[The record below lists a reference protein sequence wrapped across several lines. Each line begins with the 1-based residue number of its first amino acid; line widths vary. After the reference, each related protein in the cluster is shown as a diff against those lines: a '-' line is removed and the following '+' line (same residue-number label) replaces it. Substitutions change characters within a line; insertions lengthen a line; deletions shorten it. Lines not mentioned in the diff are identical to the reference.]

1 MDFFTEC
8 NKCGKCKQL
17 CPSYQ
22 IFLNESFSPRGRIM
36 LIKTLEKEKEII
48 SGEPL
53 KQRIFSCLLC
63 GTCESLCPLDVNVS
77 TLIYKT
83 RAKMKKNLSLYLF
96 KYFSFYPG
104 VFFSILQNLS
114 RSKLF
119 LNYEKFSFLNNFS
132 TLNIKPKQ
140 TGGLQV
146 YSKLKPIGRIAIFS
160 GCSTNYLLPSITNS
174 LIYILN
180 WLNYEVIV
188 PKQHCCGAPLLSAG
202 FKKETAKLAQ
212 KNIEIYKSFNIDGV
226 IAPCPTCS
234 HFIEDVYKEIIGEGI
249 SLLKLSDL
257 FDKSQRNLNEFIKN
271 SLEHKIFFHVSCH
284 SSNYTKDADKIME
297 LLQKFGISDIQKKTG
312 CCGFGGLFS
321 FLFEK
326 QSMDILQK
334 KVLEY
339 EKADMIVS
347 SCPNCIIQFK
357 IAMRDK
363 KILHYTEVIHKIL
376 LEGEKNGRKFFK
388 F

>member
-36 LIKTLEKEKEII
+36 LIKTLEKQKEII

-119 LNYEKFSFLNNFS
+119 
-132 TLNIKPKQ
+132 
-140 TGGLQV
+140 
-146 YSKLKPIGRIAIFS
+146 
-160 GCSTNYLLPSITNS
+160 
-174 LIYILN
+174 
-180 WLNYEVIV
+180 
-188 PKQHCCGAPLLSAG
+188 
-202 FKKETAKLAQ
+202 
-212 KNIEIYKSFNIDGV
+212 
-226 IAPCPTCS
+226 
-234 HFIEDVYKEIIGEGI
+234 
-249 SLLKLSDL
+249 
-257 FDKSQRNLNEFIKN
+257 
-271 SLEHKIFFHVSCH
+271 
-284 SSNYTKDADKIME
+284 
-297 LLQKFGISDIQKKTG
+297 
-312 CCGFGGLFS
+312 
-321 FLFEK
+321 
-326 QSMDILQK
+326 
-334 KVLEY
+334 
-339 EKADMIVS
+339 
-347 SCPNCIIQFK
+347 
-357 IAMRDK
+357 
-363 KILHYTEVIHKIL
+363 
-376 LEGEKNGRKFFK
+376 
-388 F
+388 